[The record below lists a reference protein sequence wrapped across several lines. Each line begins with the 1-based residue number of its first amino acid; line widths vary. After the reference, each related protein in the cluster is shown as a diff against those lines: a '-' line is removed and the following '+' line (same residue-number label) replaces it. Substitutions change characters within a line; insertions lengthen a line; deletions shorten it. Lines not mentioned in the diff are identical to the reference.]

1 MERDTEIIQAA
12 QSMVVHLPALLGE
25 RADSVGAQLDLLLA
39 EWDREPNPSVIDRIL
54 ALLEGS
60 AATREWM
67 AGFLRLSA
75 PAPART
81 RGVAA
86 VPEPTETLAPAPP
99 VSVRGIGRDETFSV
113 TGGAPVLAWAR
124 RMGLGPG
131 RAVIRARA
139 RG

>member
-12 QSMVVHLPALLGE
+12 RSMVVHLPALLGE

-75 PAPART
+75 PAP
-81 RGVAA
+81 
-86 VPEPTETLAPAPP
+86 PAHAGWGWPP
-99 VSVRGIGRDETFSV
+99 SPSR
-113 TGGAPVLAWAR
+113 PKPWR
-124 RMGLGPG
+124 RRL
-131 RAVIRARA
+131 RCQ
-139 RG
+139 